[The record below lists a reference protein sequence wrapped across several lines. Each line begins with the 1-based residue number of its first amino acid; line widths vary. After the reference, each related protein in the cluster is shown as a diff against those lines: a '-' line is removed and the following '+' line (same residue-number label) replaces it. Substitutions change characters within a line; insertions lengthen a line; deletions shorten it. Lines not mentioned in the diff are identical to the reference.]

1 MPRVIYINGRYR
13 PYGEAK
19 VHVEDRGFQLADAVY
34 EVIEIRDGGLVDA
47 TRHLDRLWRS
57 LSELSIARPMT
68 EASLRHVIAETVRRN
83 RVRDG
88 LVYLQVSRGVSP
100 RDFVF
105 PDPPVRPT
113 LVCLARSLRRDG
125 IDQTA
130 RTGIAVITVPEIRW
144 KRCDIK
150 TVMLLAA
157 CLAKEQAST
166 QGAREAWFVDEAGFI
181 TEGASSNAWIVDRTG
196 RLLTRQL
203 GRDILPGIT
212 RHTVMD
218 TAASLGLTVE
228 ERPFTRSEALD
239 AAEAFVTS
247 ATNTVMPVTV
257 IDGVKIGTGMP
268 GPLSLKLRNRFKD
281 LAEHSPVGTVS
292 VQNRSLS

>member
-1 MPRVIYINGRYR
+1 
-13 PYGEAK
+13 
-19 VHVEDRGFQLADAVY
+19 LY
-34 EVIEIRDGGLVDA
+34 EVIEIRDGGLGDA
-47 TRHLDRLWRS
+47 NRHLDRLWRS

-88 LVYLQVSRGVSP
+88 RFYLQVSRGVSP

-166 QGAREAWFVDEAGFI
+166 QGAREAW
-181 TEGASSNAWIVDRTG
+181 
-196 RLLTRQL
+196 
-203 GRDILPGIT
+203 
-212 RHTVMD
+212 
-218 TAASLGLTVE
+218 
-228 ERPFTRSEALD
+228 
-239 AAEAFVTS
+239 
-247 ATNTVMPVTV
+247 
-257 IDGVKIGTGMP
+257 
-268 GPLSLKLRNRFKD
+268 
-281 LAEHSPVGTVS
+281 
-292 VQNRSLS
+292 